1 MSYRHTLS
9 LAHNIPEVPYT
20 LHLCTLL
27 YIHKII
33 ITWHTTYLHTL
44 HYITYIHFLVYN
56 RPYIHTNDI
65 HTWQHAWDNH
75 VYNPGMWGQWSDSS
89 FLCWEKKA
97 AVCVFPG
104 CGLVGFDLGLW
115 CENVCLSLW
124 LNRIQ
129 IQNPHL
135 DLHHKHAT
143 QLDLHS
149 KTAMQIQGKITYLAL
164 AYNANHK
171 TRCICDIS
179 YSCLAV
185 IVAFW

>member
-1 MSYRHTLS
+1 MQLSFIIHYTPYMSYRHTLS

-89 FLCWEKKA
+89 FLCWEKRLLS
-97 AVCVFPG
+97 VLFLGV
-104 CGLVGFDLGLW
+104 VWLGLIW
-115 CENVCLSLW
+115 ASDVRMFACHCDLTESKS
-124 LNRIQ
+124 RIH
-129 IQNPHL
+129 IW
-135 DLHHKHAT
+135 
-143 QLDLHS
+143 
-149 KTAMQIQGKITYLAL
+149 IYITNMRRNWIYIA
-164 AYNANHK
+164 K
-171 TRCICDIS
+171 PRCK
-179 YSCLAV
+179 YRAK
-185 IVAFW
+185 